1 MTNDVSD
8 RSLWSSINR
17 LIEKTIADGTGYDL
31 LINVLSLCCL
41 LSILQR
47 NTGAQATTPAQQAV
61 GGGLQKLI
69 GELAKGEGGSPSPD
83 ALMSLLPLLN
93 SPQVK
98 SKLNP
103 ATLAAV
109 FSLLNT
115 TGAGGEKQ
123 EASKHEPVKQ
133 ETPKPESP
141 HPPLAATE
149 SDLEQA
155 SLVESEKR
163 GAGRYLNWKSS
174 F

>member
-1 MTNDVSD
+1 MTNDISD

-17 LIEKTIADGTGYDL
+17 LIEKTIAEGTGYDV
-31 LINVLSLCCL
+31 LINVLALFCL

-47 NTGAQATTPAQQAV
+47 NTGAQATAPVQQAV

-69 GELAKGEGGSPSPD
+69 GELTKGEGGGPSPD

-115 TGAGGEKQ
+115 AGASGEKQ
-123 EASKHEPVKQ
+123 ETVKHEPTKQ
-133 ETPKPESP
+133 D
-141 HPPLAATE
+141 PPLAATE

-155 SLVESEKR
+155 VPVDSEKR
-163 GAGRYLNWKSS
+163 GGGRYLNWKSS